1 MAPRTVRFKQVDVFT
16 SVPFKG
22 NPLAVIFDADQLDSA
37 QMQAIARWT
46 NLSETTFLLKP
57 TEPTADYRVRIFTTG
72 RELPFA
78 GHPTL
83 GTAHALLES
92 GYRPKHAGRLVQQCG
107 AGLVELKALAESV
120 DEIGDKSGDEIG
132 DERGDKSSDEIGSA
146 WAFAAPPA
154 RVTPLPETHYAAL
167 AAALRSDA
175 IEFDAPP
182 CGVDNGAAWLVV
194 RLATAEACLA
204 LEPDTPALKN
214 MVHAVGAH
222 GLAVYAPHPAGGPA
236 TFEVRCLMTGGAF
249 GVGEDP
255 VTGSANAAL
264 AGLLSMQQRRP
275 GERYT
280 VRQGTALG
288 RAGDVHVHY
297 DDAAGKTW
305 IGGASVTIVDG
316 TFRPG

>member
-1 MAPRTVRFKQVDVFT
+1 MNPRTVRFKQVDVFT

-22 NPLAVIFDADQLDSA
+22 NPLAVVFDADELDAA

-57 TEPTADYRVRIFTTG
+57 TDPLADYHVRIFTTHG
-72 RELPFA
+72 ELPFA

-92 GYRPKHAGRLVQQCG
+92 GYRPKQPGRLMQQCG
-107 AGLVELKALAESV
+107 VGLVEIVEQ
-120 DEIGDKSGDEIG
+120 
-132 DERGDKSSDEIGSA
+132 ERNG

-154 RVTPLPETHYAAL
+154 RMTPLAEEQYAAV
-167 AAALRSDA
+167 AAAMQTDSID
-175 IEFDAPP
+175 FSAPP
-182 CGVDNGAAWLVV
+182 CTVTNGPAWLVV
-194 RLATAEACLA
+194 RVDSAAACLA
-204 LEPDTPALKN
+204 LKPDASTLAD
-214 MVHAVGAH
+214 VARATGTH
-222 GLAVYAPHPAGGPA
+222 GFAVYGPHPAGGPA
-236 TFEVRCLMTGGAF
+236 TFEVRCLMAGG
-249 GVGEDP
+249 GEDP

-264 AGLLSMQQRRP
+264 AGVLTAQQRRP

-288 RAGDVHVHY
+288 RAGNVDVRY

-316 TFRPG
+316 TFRLS